1 MRVVG
6 LDLGKRRVGVAVS
19 DSGGV
24 MAVPSTT
31 VERTGDER
39 RDRARLADVVRELEP
54 ERVVVGLP
62 RSLDGSEGP
71 AAVWARAE
79 AEALAEL
86 LDVPVELYD
95 ERLTTV
101 SAQRSLVAAGVKGRD
116 RRKVV
121 DQVAAAVLLQAWLDG
136 GRGSDGGRGMG
147 GGRGTGT
154 GG

>member
-1 MRVVG
+1 
-6 LDLGKRRVGVAVS
+6 
-19 DSGGV
+19 

-31 VERTGDER
+31 VVRTGDDV
-39 RDRARLADVVRELEP
+39 RDRARVVQEIRELEA

-62 RSLDGSEGP
+62 LSLDGSEGP
-71 AAVWARAE
+71 AAVWARDE
-79 AEALAEL
+79 ADALDAAL
-86 LDVPVELYD
+86 GGDIAVELYD

-101 SAQRSLVAAGVKGRD
+101 SAQRSLVGAGVKGRN
-116 RRKVV
+116 RRQVV

-136 GRGSDGGRGMG
+136 GRGLA

>member
-1 MRVVG
+1 MVG

-19 DSGGV
+19 DSAGIL
-24 MAVPSTT
+24 AVPSTT
-31 VERTGDER
+31 VERVGDDAA
-39 RDRARLADVVRELEP
+39 DRARLAEAVRELEA
-54 ERVVVGLP
+54 ELVVVGLP

-71 AAVWARAE
+71 AAEWARAE
-79 AEALAEL
+79 AAALAGL
-86 LDVPVELYD
+86 LDVPVELFD

-101 SAQRSLVAAGVKGRD
+101 SAHRSLAAAGVKGRN

-136 GRGSDGGRGMG
+136 GRG
-147 GGRGTGT
+147 TGT